1 MLKKIVGIFKIV
13 PKGIMGCSMSE
24 IKKDNEL
31 QVTKLSDL
39 TPEKLAAY
47 EKRTVSFSIDDLLV
61 FYKTEEVQGE

>member
-1 MLKKIVGIFKIV
+1 
-13 PKGIMGCSMSE
+13 MSD

-39 TPEKLAAY
+39 TPEKLAEY

-61 FYKTEEVQGE
+61 FYKTEEVHGE